1 VSYVI
6 FCTDPPAPSK
16 KIPDCCR
23 EVVAQSLGAA
33 IDTASNLID
42 HGIIVWRIKGLD
54 GLMMERDDIELERLR
69 RQALRIKSAA

>member
-6 FCTDPPAPSK
+6 FCTDSPALSK
-16 KIPDCCR
+16 KIPDCCQ
-23 EVVAQSLGAA
+23 EVVAQALGAA

-69 RQALRIKSAA
+69 RRARRIKSAA